1 MTIEIKKD
9 RKIGNQQLFMILV
22 DGEVKYGNL
31 TYDELIAITIGDLDR
46 VDILEDGI

>member
-31 TYDELIAITIGDLDR
+31 TYEQLTAVTIGELDKYE
-46 VDILEDGI
+46 DIDV